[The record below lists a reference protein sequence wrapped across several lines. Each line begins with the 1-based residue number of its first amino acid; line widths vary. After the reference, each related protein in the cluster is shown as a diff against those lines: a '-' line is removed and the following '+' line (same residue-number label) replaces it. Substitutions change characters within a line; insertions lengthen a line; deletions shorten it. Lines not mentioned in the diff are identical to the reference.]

1 MRYSIKPRDQIYD
14 LKLWLRYK
22 SYGFLSF
29 AKHMGKNIGKS
40 ISKKLNRKHYQKL
53 HHHTKKLATDPLTE
67 TSKRAI

>member
-14 LKLWLRYK
+14 LKLWLCYK

-29 AKHMGKNIGKS
+29 AENMDKNIGKS
-40 ISKKLNRKHYQKL
+40 ISKKLNSKHCQKL
-53 HHHTKKLATDPLTE
+53 HHHAKKSATDPLKA